1 MVCGDVVP
9 HLEAHRELQA
19 VRERSARRAR
29 LDIWAAEH
37 LDGSGLFRRSGRENR
52 AVVDREMLRETDIK
66 RREPQRARVCDLSG
80 QRRGHSGLGRDEEN
94 LRVTG
99 TAAPLKVAVESTQ
112 TYTAGIGRKTHPDAG
127 TAGALEQASTGS
139 KDIRKRAA
147 VGEHPK
153 DLLGARRDR
162 HTYGGRNGP
171 AAKHGRRLE
180 HIVERGV
187 RAGAE
192 AYLVDLCTLKGIY
205 SVGDLNQ
212 GTWENLGSEH
222 NYTLSDT
229 PTELTYNGSNQ
240 PETVDVCAYLFLP
253 QELGP
258 NAAISVGYNIVQR
271 VSGTDYTLENTP
283 VTIPLG
289 SSLTQWEP
297 GKKYIYTLNI
307 GMNNVITFTASTV
320 GWQDDGDNIIVEEN

>member
-1 MVCGDVVP
+1 MRLSTRILCLMGLALVSACSKSEVDKPVGSISFSPVAARATKGIISGTTYPEGETFVVSAYHEGTDAYFEDLTASYSLTQNGTKLWSTSDVQYWP
-9 HLEAHRELQA
+9 LAGSLDFYA
-19 VRERSARRAR
+19 YSPASAG
-29 LDIWAAEH
+29 LTITSGGVSAE
-37 LDGSGLFRRSGRENR
+37 DY
-52 AVVDREMLRETDIK
+52 TI
-66 RREPQRARVCDLSG
+66 
-80 QRRGHSGLGRDEEN
+80 
-94 LRVTG
+94 T
-99 TAAPLKVAVESTQ
+99 TAAQMTTDLCYASASVADC
-112 TYTAGIGRKTHPDAG
+112 ANHPDSVPLTFSHALSQVVFRVKAADYYS
-127 TAGALEQASTGS
+127 TATSTVTLS
-139 KDIRKRAA
+139 MTSLA
-147 VGEHPK
+147 
-153 DLLGARRDR
+153 
-162 HTYGGRNGP
+162 
-171 AAKHGRRLE
+171 
-180 HIVERGV
+180 
-187 RAGAE
+187 
-192 AYLVDLCTLKGIY
+192 LKGIY

-222 NYTLSDT
+222 NYTLSGT

-258 NAAISVGYNIVQR
+258 NAAISVGYSIVQR
-271 VSGTDYTLENTP
+271 ISGTDYTLENTP

>member
-1 MVCGDVVP
+1 MRLSTRILCLLGLALVSACSKSEVDKPVGSISFAPVAAKATKAIIAGTTYPVDESFVVS
-9 HLEAHRELQA
+9 AY
-19 VRERSARRAR
+19 RSAGEAYF
-29 LDIWAAEH
+29 E
-37 LDGSGLFRRSGRENR
+37 
-52 AVVDREMLRETDIK
+52 
-66 RREPQRARVCDLSG
+66 DL
-80 QRRGHSGLGRDEEN
+80 
-94 LRVTG
+94 
-99 TAAPLKVAVESTQ
+99 TAAYSSSMSLWETTDAQFWPLGGSLDFIAYSPASAGLTIASGGVSAEDYTITTAAQMTTDLCYASASVADC
-112 TYTAGIGRKTHPDAG
+112 ANHPDSVPLTFSHALSQVVFRVKAAG
-127 TAGALEQASTGS
+127 YYSTASSTVTLSMTSLAL
-139 KDIRKRAA
+139 
-147 VGEHPK
+147 
-153 DLLGARRDR
+153 
-162 HTYGGRNGP
+162 N
-171 AAKHGRRLE
+171 
-180 HIVERGV
+180 
-187 RAGAE
+187 
-192 AYLVDLCTLKGIY
+192 GIY

-222 NYTLSDT
+222 NYTLSGT

>member
-1 MVCGDVVP
+1 MTTDLCY
-9 HLEAHRELQA
+9 A
-19 VRERSARRAR
+19 SA
-29 LDIWAAEH
+29 
-37 LDGSGLFRRSGRENR
+37 S
-52 AVVDREMLRETDIK
+52 
-66 RREPQRARVCDLSG
+66 
-80 QRRGHSGLGRDEEN
+80 
-94 LRVTG
+94 
-99 TAAPLKVAVESTQ
+99 VADC
-112 TYTAGIGRKTHPDAG
+112 ANHPDSVPLTFSHALSQVVFRVKASDYYS
-127 TAGALEQASTGS
+127 TATSTVTLS
-139 KDIRKRAA
+139 MTSLA
-147 VGEHPK
+147 
-153 DLLGARRDR
+153 
-162 HTYGGRNGP
+162 
-171 AAKHGRRLE
+171 
-180 HIVERGV
+180 
-187 RAGAE
+187 
-192 AYLVDLCTLKGIY
+192 LKGIY

-222 NYTLSDT
+222 NYTLSGT

>member
-1 MVCGDVVP
+1 MRLSTRILCLMGLALVSACSKSEADKPDNSISFSPVAARATKGIISGTTYPEGETFVV
-9 HLEAHRELQA
+9 
-19 VRERSARRAR
+19 SAYHEGTNAYFED
-29 LDIWAAEH
+29 LTASYSLTQNGIKLWAT
-37 LDGSGLFRRSGRENR
+37 SQNQYW
-52 AVVDREMLRETDIK
+52 
-66 RREPQRARVCDLSG
+66 PLSG
-80 QRRGHSGLGRDEEN
+80 SLDFYAYSPSSASSYGVDIDATNGVTATDYTVQDNTQMTTDLCYASATVADCEN
-94 LRVTG
+94 
-99 TAAPLKVAVESTQ
+99 
-112 TYTAGIGRKTHPDAG
+112 HPDSVPLTFSHALSQVVFRVKAAG
-127 TAGALEQASTGS
+127 YYSTASSTVTLS
-139 KDIRKRAA
+139 MTSLA
-147 VGEHPK
+147 
-153 DLLGARRDR
+153 
-162 HTYGGRNGP
+162 
-171 AAKHGRRLE
+171 
-180 HIVERGV
+180 
-187 RAGAE
+187 
-192 AYLVDLCTLKGIY
+192 LKGIY

-222 NYTLSDT
+222 NYTLSGT
-229 PTELTYNGSNQ
+229 PIELTYNGSNQ

>member
-1 MVCGDVVP
+1 MMRLSTRILCLMGLALVSACSKSEADKPDNSISFSPVAARATKGIISGTTYPEGETFVVSAYHEGTDAYFEDLTASYSLTQNGTKLWSTSDVQYWP
-9 HLEAHRELQA
+9 LAGSLDFYA
-19 VRERSARRAR
+19 YSPASAGLTIASGGVS
-29 LDIWAAEH
+29 AE
-37 LDGSGLFRRSGRENR
+37 SY
-52 AVVDREMLRETDIK
+52 TI
-66 RREPQRARVCDLSG
+66 
-80 QRRGHSGLGRDEEN
+80 
-94 LRVTG
+94 T
-99 TAAPLKVAVESTQ
+99 TAAQMTTDLCYASASVADC
-112 TYTAGIGRKTHPDAG
+112 ANHPDSVPLTFSHALSQVVFRVKAAG
-127 TAGALEQASTGS
+127 YYSTASSTVTLS
-139 KDIRKRAA
+139 MTSLA
-147 VGEHPK
+147 
-153 DLLGARRDR
+153 
-162 HTYGGRNGP
+162 
-171 AAKHGRRLE
+171 
-180 HIVERGV
+180 
-187 RAGAE
+187 
-192 AYLVDLCTLKGIY
+192 LKGIY

-222 NYTLSDT
+222 NYTLSGT

>member
-1 MVCGDVVP
+1 MRLSTRILCLMGLALVSACSKSEVDKPVGSISFAPVAAKATKAIIAGTTYPEGETFVVSAYHEGTDAYFEDLTASYSLTQNGTKLWSTSDVQYWP
-9 HLEAHRELQA
+9 LAGSLDFYA
-19 VRERSARRAR
+19 YSPASAG
-29 LDIWAAEH
+29 LTITSGGVSAE
-37 LDGSGLFRRSGRENR
+37 DY
-52 AVVDREMLRETDIK
+52 TI
-66 RREPQRARVCDLSG
+66 
-80 QRRGHSGLGRDEEN
+80 
-94 LRVTG
+94 T
-99 TAAPLKVAVESTQ
+99 TAAQMTTDLCYASASVADC
-112 TYTAGIGRKTHPDAG
+112 ANHPDSVPLTFSHALSQVVFRVKAADYYS
-127 TAGALEQASTGS
+127 TATSTVTLS
-139 KDIRKRAA
+139 MTSLA
-147 VGEHPK
+147 
-153 DLLGARRDR
+153 
-162 HTYGGRNGP
+162 
-171 AAKHGRRLE
+171 
-180 HIVERGV
+180 
-187 RAGAE
+187 
-192 AYLVDLCTLKGIY
+192 LKGIY

-222 NYTLSDT
+222 NYTLSGT
-229 PTELTYNGSNQ
+229 PTALTYNGSNQ

-258 NAAISVGYNIVQR
+258 NAAISVGYSIVQR

>member
-1 MVCGDVVP
+1 MMKYTRVLYIIGLVLVSACSKSEVDKPVGSISFAPVAAKATKAIIAGTTYPVDESFVVS
-9 HLEAHRELQA
+9 AY
-19 VRERSARRAR
+19 RSAGEAYF
-29 LDIWAAEH
+29 E
-37 LDGSGLFRRSGRENR
+37 
-52 AVVDREMLRETDIK
+52 
-66 RREPQRARVCDLSG
+66 DL
-80 QRRGHSGLGRDEEN
+80 
-94 LRVTG
+94 
-99 TAAPLKVAVESTQ
+99 TAAYSSSMSLWETTDAQFWPLGGSLDFIAYSPASAGLTIASGGVSAESYTITTAAQMTTDLCYASASVADC
-112 TYTAGIGRKTHPDAG
+112 ANHPDSVPLTFSHALSQVVFRVKAAG
-127 TAGALEQASTGS
+127 YYSTASSTVTLS
-139 KDIRKRAA
+139 MTSLA
-147 VGEHPK
+147 
-153 DLLGARRDR
+153 
-162 HTYGGRNGP
+162 
-171 AAKHGRRLE
+171 
-180 HIVERGV
+180 
-187 RAGAE
+187 
-192 AYLVDLCTLKGIY
+192 LKGIY

-222 NYTLSDT
+222 NYTLSGT
-229 PTELTYNGSNQ
+229 PTVLTYNGSNQ